1 MAPFDSYHYT
11 LIIVALITGVIS
23 PVILQL
29 TKFLLTKQPKRE
41 NSLKLSSQD
50 EEVIIK
56 KLDTLLTKYN
66 ADRAW
71 IIEFHNGEH
80 TFTGKSIQKFS
91 ETYEEVRK
99 GISAEAIFTQ
109 SIPTSIFSK
118 FFNTLNE
125 AGYFYIDD
133 ISHLKSNNTIAQSIL
148 SFLEARRIQSFIGIA
163 IKSIKG
169 NFVGVLCIDSVNNS
183 LNLTP
188 LQIQD
193 LIYTAANLAG
203 YLENVDSEDY
213 PINSSYGSK
222 KEKT

>member
-1 MAPFDSYHYT
+1 MAPLDSYHLT

-29 TKFLLTKQPKRE
+29 TKYLLTRRPHKKEGLR
-41 NSLKLSSQD
+41 SDSQD

-118 FFNTLNE
+118 FFNTLNDV
-125 AGYFYIDD
+125 GYFYIDD
-133 ISHLKSNNTIAQSIL
+133 ILHLKSNNFIAQSIL
-148 SFLEARRIQSFIGIA
+148 SFLEARGIKSFIGIA

-169 NFVGVLCIDSVNNS
+169 NFVGVLCIDGVNNL